1 MGRAILTTDAPG
13 CRETVVHQ
21 KNGLLVPL
29 HDVQALADAMIYL
42 YENLDRVQE
51 MGVASRKYVETR
63 FDVNLVNQQMLEA
76 MRLA

>member
-21 KNGLLVPL
+21 ENGLLVPL